1 METRRWHQRFDNFQR
16 ALDLLREAVAALK
29 AGTLS
34 DLEREGLIQRFE
46 YTWELGWKSLR
57 DYLTAAGVDVS
68 SAVPANI
75 IRAAFQA
82 GLIADGD
89 AWMAARTARNR
100 MAHEYD
106 RAVFDGVVVAIRDRY
121 LTLLEELEGTLE
133 RERRIGN

>member
-1 METRRWHQRFDNFQR
+1 MEARRWHQRLDNFRR
-16 ALDLLREAVAALK
+16 ALDLLREAVAALR

-57 DYLTAAGVDVS
+57 DYLAAAGVEVS

-106 RAVFDGVVVAIRDRY
+106 RAAFDSVVLAIRDRY

-133 RERRIGN
+133 HERGIGN